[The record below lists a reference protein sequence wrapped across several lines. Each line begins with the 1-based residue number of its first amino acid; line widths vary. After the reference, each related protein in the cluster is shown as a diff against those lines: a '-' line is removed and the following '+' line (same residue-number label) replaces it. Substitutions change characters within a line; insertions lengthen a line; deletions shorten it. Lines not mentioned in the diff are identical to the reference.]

1 MIHRLYHL
9 LVVSTTSILLLISCN
24 SAPQSEASTTLEQF
38 ADLKVIQYQIPG
50 FEQLSLKQKKL
61 VYYLSQAGL
70 EGRDIMYDQ
79 NYRHN
84 LSIRIAFEN
93 IYQNY
98 TGDKTTTLWGH
109 FENYLKRLWFSNGI
123 HHHYANDKFDPEFT
137 AEELNMLMEATNTS
151 LDPLAF
157 EAIFSDADSKKVNR
171 DPKLDVIQHSAINF
185 YAPDVTQAEV
195 ENYYKQIEIENPERP
210 ISMGLNSTLVKE
222 NGQLVEKVWKV
233 GGLYSPA
240 IERIV
245 SWLEKAITVAE
256 NEQQAEALSL
266 LIDYYKTGDLKI
278 WDDYSIA
285 WVKTLEGDIDY
296 INGFIEVYNDPLGYR
311 GSFESIVQIKDFNM
325 SEKMQLISQN
335 AQWFE
340 DNSSI
345 MEEHKKKN
353 VVGIAYNTVNVA
365 SEAGDASPYTPI
377 GVNLPNANWIRAQ
390 YGSKSVSLGNIIYA
404 YANSGA
410 SGRLD
415 EFAYNQEEINIAK
428 NYGYE
433 ASRLHT
439 SLHEVIGH
447 ASGQLMPGVATPK
460 ETLKSYASSLEEAR
474 ADLVAL
480 YFMGDS
486 QLNEFGIKTP
496 VEDLQKAEYNSYIR
510 NGLMLQLIRIKL
522 GEDIEQSHM
531 RNRQMVAQWVY
542 RKGLPEQV
550 IEKKM
555 KDGKTFF
562 VINDYQKLRTLFG
575 TLLREVQRIKSE
587 GDYAAGKEL
596 IETYGVKIDPT
607 LHKEILD
614 RNAQFSSAP
623 YGGFINPVL
632 VPLYNDSGEIIDVQ
646 ISYPNSF
653 ANQMLYYSA
662 TYNALSATN

>member
-1 MIHRLYHL
+1 MNHRLYHL
-9 LVVSTTSILLLISCN
+9 LVVSTTSILLLNSCN

-93 IYQNY
+93 IYQKY
-98 TGDKTTTLWGH
+98 TGDKTTALWGH

-137 AEELNMLMEATNTS
+137 AEELNMLMQATNTS

-245 SWLEKAITVAE
+245 GWLEKAITVAE
-256 NEQQAEALSL
+256 NEQQAEAFSL

-486 QLNEFGIKTP
+486 QLNEFGIKTA
-496 VEDLQKAEYNSYIR
+496 VEGLQKAEYNSYIR

>member
-1 MIHRLYHL
+1 MNHSLYHL

-256 NEQQAEALSL
+256 NEQQAEAFSL

-278 WDDYSIA
+278 WDEYSIA

-632 VPLYNDSGEIIDVQ
+632 APLYNDSGEIIDVQ

-662 TYNALSATN
+662 TYNALSAIN

>member
-1 MIHRLYHL
+1 MNIRLFQS

-38 ADLKVIQYQIPG
+38 ADLKVIQYEIPG

-98 TGDKTTTLWGH
+98 TGDKTTALWGH

-137 AEELNMLMEATNTS
+137 AEELTMLMEATNTS

-195 ENYYKQIEIENPERP
+195 ENYYKQVEIENPERP

-240 IERIV
+240 IERSV
-245 SWLEKAITVAE
+245 GWLEKAKTVAE
-256 NEQQAEALSL
+256 NEQQAEAFSL

-415 EFAYNQEEINIAK
+415 EFAYNQEETDIAK

-486 QLNEFGIKTP
+486 QLNEFGIKTA
-496 VEDLQKAEYNSYIR
+496 VEDLQKAEYNSHIR

-542 RKGLPEQV
+542 KKGLAEQV

-596 IETYGVKIDPT
+596 IETYGVKIDPA

-614 RNAQFSSAP
+614 RNAQFNSAP
-623 YGGFINPVL
+623 YGGFVNPVL
-632 VPLYNDSGEIIDVQ
+632 VPQYDDSGEILDVQ
-646 ISYPNSF
+646 VRLPNSF
-653 ANQMLYYSA
+653 AEQMLQYSA
-662 TYNALSATN
+662 TYNGLSATN

>member
-1 MIHRLYHL
+1 MNHRLYHL
-9 LVVSTTSILLLISCN
+9 LVVSTTSILLLNSCN

-93 IYQNY
+93 IYQKY
-98 TGDKTTTLWGH
+98 TGDKTTALWGH

-137 AEELNMLMEATNTS
+137 AEELNMLMQATNTS

-171 DPKLDVIQHSAINF
+171 DPKLDVIQHSAVNF

-245 SWLEKAITVAE
+245 GWLEKAITVAE
-256 NEQQAEALSL
+256 NEQQAEAFSL

-340 DNSSI
+340 DNSPI

-410 SGRLD
+410 SGRLE

-428 NYGYE
+428 NYGHE

>member
-151 LDPLAF
+151 LNPLAF
-157 EAIFSDADSKKVNR
+157 EAIFSNADSKKVNR

-632 VPLYNDSGEIIDVQ
+632 APLYNDSGEIIDVQ

-662 TYNALSATN
+662 TYNALSAIN

>member
-1 MIHRLYHL
+1 MNHRLYHL
-9 LVVSTTSILLLISCN
+9 LFVSTTSILLLISCN

-84 LSIRIAFEN
+84 LSIRTAFEN

-256 NEQQAEALSL
+256 NEQQAEAFSL

-377 GVNLPNANWIRAQ
+377 GVNLPNANWIRAK

>member
-1 MIHRLYHL
+1 MNHRLYHL
-9 LVVSTTSILLLISCN
+9 LVVSTTSILLLNSCN

-93 IYQNY
+93 IYQKY
-98 TGDKTTTLWGH
+98 TGDKTTALWGH

-137 AEELNMLMEATNTS
+137 AEELNMLMQATNTS

-171 DPKLDVIQHSAINF
+171 DPKLDVIQHSAVNF

-256 NEQQAEALSL
+256 NEQQAEAFSL

-340 DNSSI
+340 DNSPI

-646 ISYPNSF
+646 SSYPNSF

>member
-1 MIHRLYHL
+1 MNQRQFYS

-38 ADLKVIQYQIPG
+38 ADLKVIQYEIPG

-98 TGDKTTTLWGH
+98 TGDKTTALWGY

-123 HHHYANDKFDPEFT
+123 HHHYSNDKFDPEFT

-195 ENYYKQIEIENPERP
+195 ENYYKQVEIENPERP

-245 SWLEKAITVAE
+245 GWLEKAKTVAE
-256 NEQQAEALSL
+256 NEQQAKALSL

-325 SEKMQLISQN
+325 TEKMQLISQN

-632 VPLYNDSGEIIDVQ
+632 APLYNDSGEIIDVQ
-646 ISYPNSF
+646 VSYPNSF

>member
-1 MIHRLYHL
+1 MNHRLYHL
-9 LVVSTTSILLLISCN
+9 LFVSTTSILLLISCN

-84 LSIRIAFEN
+84 LSIRTAFEN

-195 ENYYKQIEIENPERP
+195 ENYYKQIEIKNPERP

-256 NEQQAEALSL
+256 NEQQAEAFSL

-377 GVNLPNANWIRAQ
+377 GVNLPNANWIRAK

>member
-84 LSIRIAFEN
+84 LSIRTAFEN

-195 ENYYKQIEIENPERP
+195 ENYYKQIEIKNPERP

-415 EFAYNQEEINIAK
+415 EFAYNEEEINIAK

>member
-1 MIHRLYHL
+1 MNHRLYHL
-9 LVVSTTSILLLISCN
+9 LVVSTTSILLLNSCN

-93 IYQNY
+93 IYQKY
-98 TGDKTTTLWGH
+98 TGDKTTALWGH

-137 AEELNMLMEATNTS
+137 AEELNMLMQATNTS

-245 SWLEKAITVAE
+245 GWLEKAITVAE
-256 NEQQAEALSL
+256 NEQQAEAFSL

-496 VEDLQKAEYNSYIR
+496 VEGLQKAEYNSYIR

>member
-1 MIHRLYHL
+1 MNHRLFHL

-24 SAPQSEASTTLEQF
+24 SAPQSKASTTLEQF
-38 ADLKVIQYQIPG
+38 ADLKVIQYEIPG

-98 TGDKTTTLWGH
+98 TGDKTTALWGY
-109 FENYLKRLWFSNGI
+109 FEKYLKRLWFSNGI
-123 HHHYANDKFDPEFT
+123 HHHYSNDKFDPEFT
-137 AEELNMLMEATNTS
+137 AEELNMLMEATNTT

-157 EAIFSDADSKKVNR
+157 EAIFSDSDSKKVNR

-245 SWLEKAITVAE
+245 GWLEKAITVAE
-256 NEQQAEALSL
+256 NEQQAEAFSL

-410 SGRLD
+410 TGRLE
-415 EFAYNQEEINIAK
+415 EFAYNQEEIDIAK

-486 QLNEFGIKTP
+486 QLNEFGIKTA

-531 RNRQMVAQWVY
+531 RNRQMVAQWVFK
-542 RKGLPEQV
+542 KGLSEQV
-550 IEKKM
+550 IEKKI

-562 VINDYQKLRTLFG
+562 VINDYQKLRILFG
-575 TLLREVQRIKSE
+575 ILLREVQRIKSE

-596 IETYGVKIDPT
+596 IETYGVKIDLT

-646 ISYPNSF
+646 VSYPNSF
-653 ANQMLYYSA
+653 TDQMLHYSA

>member
-1 MIHRLYHL
+1 MNHRLYHL
-9 LVVSTTSILLLISCN
+9 LVVSTTSILLLNSCN

-93 IYQNY
+93 IYQKY
-98 TGDKTTTLWGH
+98 TGDKTTALWGH

-137 AEELNMLMEATNTS
+137 AEELNMLMQATNTS

-171 DPKLDVIQHSAINF
+171 DPKLDVIQHSAVNF

-245 SWLEKAITVAE
+245 GWLEKAITVAE
-256 NEQQAEALSL
+256 NEQQAEAFSL

-340 DNSSI
+340 DNSPI

-486 QLNEFGIKTP
+486 QLNEFGIKTA
-496 VEDLQKAEYNSYIR
+496 VEGLQKAEYNSYIR

-575 TLLREVQRIKSE
+575 TLLREIQRIKSE

>member
-1 MIHRLYHL
+1 MNHRLYHL
-9 LVVSTTSILLLISCN
+9 LVVSTTSILLLNSCN

-93 IYQNY
+93 IYQKY
-98 TGDKTTTLWGH
+98 TGDKTTALWGH

-137 AEELNMLMEATNTS
+137 AEELNMLMQATNTS

-171 DPKLDVIQHSAINF
+171 DPKLDVIQHSAVNF

-245 SWLEKAITVAE
+245 GWLEKAITVAE
-256 NEQQAEALSL
+256 NEQQAEAFSL

-340 DNSSI
+340 DNSPI

-486 QLNEFGIKTP
+486 QLNEFGIKTA
-496 VEDLQKAEYNSYIR
+496 VEGLQKAEYNSYIR

>member
-1 MIHRLYHL
+1 MNHRLYHL
-9 LVVSTTSILLLISCN
+9 LFVSTTSILLLISCN

-195 ENYYKQIEIENPERP
+195 ENYYKQIEIKNPERP

-245 SWLEKAITVAE
+245 GWLEKAITVAE
-256 NEQQAEALSL
+256 NEQQAEAFSL

-377 GVNLPNANWIRAQ
+377 GVNLPNANWIRAK

>member
-1 MIHRLYHL
+1 MNHRLYHL
-9 LVVSTTSILLLISCN
+9 LVVSTTSILLLNSCN

-93 IYQNY
+93 IYQKY
-98 TGDKTTTLWGH
+98 TGDKTTALWGH

-137 AEELNMLMEATNTS
+137 AEELNMLMQATNTS

-256 NEQQAEALSL
+256 NEQQAEAFSL

-340 DNSSI
+340 DNSPI

-486 QLNEFGIKTP
+486 QLNEFGIKTA
-496 VEDLQKAEYNSYIR
+496 VEGLQKAEYNSYIR